1 MRHYD
6 VSQWADFARNL
17 LPADKRLELEQH
29 LATGCAEC
37 ASIYEF
43 LRHVSEKATAEIFYD
58 AITSKLAPAARR
70 IFREETVVTE
80 RASGLWDNLRALIG
94 KLSYDSSLD
103 LHPVG
108 ARSSR
113 AANRQ
118 MMYLAGDFC
127 LDLRFDRERDSLT
140 IVLVGQ
146 VADQSNPASKM
157 GELPV
162 LLIAGKKVVKE
173 TSSNDFGEFTIE
185 YTPRRNLRLCVPVR
199 RAGVRLEVPLS
210 HLLEEHE
217 S

>member
-6 VSQWADFARNL
+6 MSQWADFARNL
-17 LPADKRLELEQH
+17 LPPNKRMELEQH
-29 LATGCAEC
+29 LATGCNEC
-37 ASIYEF
+37 SSLYEF
-43 LRHVSEKATAEIFYD
+43 LKQVSETAAAEIAYD
-58 AITSKLAPAARR
+58 AVTPNLAPAVRR
-70 IFREETVVTE
+70 IFRQGTAKE
-80 RASGLWDNLRALIG
+80 RAAGFWKDFPALIG
-94 KLSYDSSLD
+94 KLRYDSSLD

-140 IVLVGQ
+140 VTLVGQ

-185 YTPRRNLRLCVPVR
+185 YTPRRNLRLCVPVS